1 MTTNHIDVILVEQ
14 LSSETPSHVDGQI
27 KTNLSSNAHD
37 LRSHFIDIK
46 NLSITSKNRRAR
58 NVLIRRARFK

>member
-14 LSSETPSHVDGQI
+14 LSSETSSYVDGQI
-27 KTNLSSNAHD
+27 KTNSSSNTHD